1 MDKAKE
7 NMIPDYV
14 GIPEMNQHFQPHSKL
29 LNQGYILDNGQTFST
44 SPKDCLEEPECLL
57 FNRYRVSVYGDKAAG
72 VWSLPHLVLR
82 LGMS

>member
-14 GIPEMNQHFQPHSKL
+14 GTLEMNKHFQPHNKL
-29 LNQGYILDNGQTFST
+29 LNRAYILGNGQIFST

-57 FNRYRVSVYGDKAAG
+57 FNRDKAAG